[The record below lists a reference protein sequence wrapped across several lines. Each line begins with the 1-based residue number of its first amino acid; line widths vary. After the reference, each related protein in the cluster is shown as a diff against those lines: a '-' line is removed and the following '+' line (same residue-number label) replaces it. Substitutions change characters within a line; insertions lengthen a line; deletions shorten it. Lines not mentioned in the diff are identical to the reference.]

1 MYEIIEM
8 LGSSELGWALSSTA
22 AIGVLAPYN
31 QGSLLGQFRI
41 FCNEKE
47 TLVYTTDMSFGKIR
61 PWRFGWKANVLSLML
76 ALFHRID
83 GVVCYCHHIVIEST
97 TIRSHLRLWYLSFFS
112 TLISLDVGHLILTSG
127 LHCIILFFMYLHK
140 NWYTPISIKLA

>member
-22 AIGVLAPYN
+22 AVGVLAPYN

-61 PWRFGWKANVLSLML
+61 PWRFG
-76 ALFHRID
+76 
-83 GVVCYCHHIVIEST
+83 
-97 TIRSHLRLWYLSFFS
+97 
-112 TLISLDVGHLILTSG
+112 
-127 LHCIILFFMYLHK
+127 
-140 NWYTPISIKLA
+140 